1 MNHFFQ
7 FPLVLGP
14 RGTGVA
20 QEFRLEAQEPRFERF
35 GHGCLLGQK
44 VRMSCG
50 VNRRHKK
57 TPGETRGDGWKTA
70 WAWWAG
76 QAGWAA

>member
-1 MNHFFQ
+1 MKHLFQ

-50 VNRRHKK
+50 VNRSH
-57 TPGETRGDGWKTA
+57 
-70 WAWWAG
+70 
-76 QAGWAA
+76 